1 MQVTGR
7 SMNGR
12 PSSNDK
18 AGDSH
23 SPEVDDHSCEGNSHS
38 HETNGH
44 SHEGNS
50 FSQENCQERNGPKRD
65 GLSTED
71 KLNVVLIQIAAI
83 QDRIWDCLETLREK
97 NRLSPEVEE
106 FARKVMEESSY
117 WVDQCTTTS
126 ESPPILLRRTEIQFE
141 RLIRVLELI
150 EKEKR

>member
-1 MQVTGR
+1 
-7 SMNGR
+7 
-12 PSSNDK
+12 
-18 AGDSH
+18 
-23 SPEVDDHSCEGNSHS
+23 
-38 HETNGH
+38 
-44 SHEGNS
+44 
-50 FSQENCQERNGPKRD
+50 
-65 GLSTED
+65 
-71 KLNVVLIQIAAI
+71 VVLIQIAAI